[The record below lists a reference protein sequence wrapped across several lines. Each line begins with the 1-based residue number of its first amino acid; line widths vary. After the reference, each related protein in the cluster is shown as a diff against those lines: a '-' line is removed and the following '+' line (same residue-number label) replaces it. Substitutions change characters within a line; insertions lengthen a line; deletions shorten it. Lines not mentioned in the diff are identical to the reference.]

1 MPIRRSFVQGAFVG
15 GLFTLLGLGAGAGIV
30 ALAGGPAPQVAA
42 APVQVLPAKEP
53 KRTSNVHRMAC
64 RDCVNLVVTE
74 PKSAHPLGP
83 NLLMLSVD
91 SLSGGAVVVHIGQES
106 HMLNIGQ
113 YADLT
118 FEKGCRIAL
127 SRSEKGRA
135 EFMFACDKSNHR
147 ITTFECFYIFDERF
161 VHNN

>member
-30 ALAGGPAPQVAA
+30 AVAGGPAPQVAA
-42 APVQVLPAKEP
+42 QPVQTMVAPAKQA
-53 KRTSNVHRMAC
+53 KRNSNVHRMAC

-113 YADLT
+113 YAELT

-127 SRSEKGRA
+127 ARSQKGRA
-135 EFMFACDKSNHR
+135 EFMFACDKSDDVLAMA
-147 ITTFECFYIFDERF
+147 TGWD
-161 VHNN
+161 